1 MHESQMLKT
10 ESQNECRFE
19 ICELLVDRLIR
30 SAGGTWNIEKKYW
43 ELQYRKVIAL
53 GFENRIITN

>member
-1 MHESQMLKT
+1 MLKT